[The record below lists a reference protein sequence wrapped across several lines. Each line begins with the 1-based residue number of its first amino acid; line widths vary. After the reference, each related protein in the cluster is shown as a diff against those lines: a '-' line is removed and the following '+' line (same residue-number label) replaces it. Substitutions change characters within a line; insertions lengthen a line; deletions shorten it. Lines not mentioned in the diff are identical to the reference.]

1 MKSLL
6 LFLFCIFFSSLH
18 SQSYFHSDGDVLSY
32 LALKRTFS
40 DENDFTLKFYDM
52 GGGMSAGSARFFNPE
67 VTIVSTTRA
76 IVEYQNLDTIGA
88 TSSFIVDSRQ
98 NLLMD
103 RASNHIFRAY
113 SFEQTTQ
120 NLIKQSVKTPVSSKT
135 KIISKPKSIKV
146 KKNEASLT
154 ESKNEDPFEIMI
166 IKGKETKV
174 YTRGH
179 FRHYFNEKGEMI
191 GLMSTYKNDSK

>member
-6 LFLFCIFFSSLH
+6 LFLFCISFSSLH
-18 SQSYFHSDGDVLSY
+18 SQSYFQSDGDVLSY

-52 GGGMSAGSARFFNPE
+52 GGGMTAGSARFFNPE
-67 VTIVSTTRA
+67 VTIVSNTRA
-76 IVEYQNLDTIGA
+76 IVEYQNLNTPGA

-113 SFEQTTQ
+113 SYEEPQQRAVSPAEKKT
-120 NLIKQSVKTPVSSKT
+120 VKPY
-135 KIISKPKSIKV
+135 V
-146 KKNEASLT
+146 KKVV
-154 ESKNEDPFEIMI
+154 
-166 IKGKETKV
+166 KV
-174 YTRGH
+174 VR
-179 FRHYFNEKGEMI
+179 K
-191 GLMSTYKNDSK
+191 KK